1 MDKPS
6 ILIVDDEPLN
16 LKLVAQSL
24 RERYTIFV
32 VRSGAEALVLLAD
45 HSINLILLDINM
57 PDMDG
62 FEVAHE
68 LKKLPKTAKIPV
80 IFLTADK
87 TQETIVRAFQ
97 SGAVDYITKPFQPE
111 ELNARVDNHIRA
123 NQLQKELKKASKNN
137 THLLEIINAYVSFIK
152 VDPKGIIQ
160 EISDNFCKQLEC
172 NKEYIIGKNINILKS
187 GNMDDSFYQEIW
199 QRILSGETFSYDIE
213 DSNFSGGT
221 NWYHVTVSQD
231 YNHKNELVGFIA
243 FYENIDE
250 KMRYMYDAQ
259 TDRLTGLLN
268 RAKIDDILKS
278 EIKRATR
285 NEFALSVILVDI
297 DYFKEVNDKH
307 GHQTGDLILS
317 EFATL
322 LSNNIRET
330 DFIGRWGGEEFLII
344 CPHTDSDGTFALAE
358 NLRKRVEST
367 SFSVIGNKTSSFG
380 IAQLY
385 KSDTIEDIFKNVDFA
400 LYHAKKMGRNQ
411 VQRYK

>member
-32 VRSGAEALVLLAD
+32 VRSGAEALALLAD
-45 HSINLILLDINM
+45 HNINLILLDINM

-68 LKKLPKTAKIPV
+68 LKKLPKTAKIPI

-380 IAQLY
+380 IAQLS

>member
-24 RERYTIFV
+24 RERYSIFV

-111 ELNARVDNHIRA
+111 ELNARVDNHIQA

-367 SFSVIGNKTSSFG
+367 TFSVIGNKTSSFG

>member
-24 RERYTIFV
+24 RERYSIFV
-32 VRSGAEALVLLAD
+32 VRSGAEALALLAD
-45 HSINLILLDINM
+45 HNINLILLDINM

-68 LKKLPKTAKIPV
+68 LKKLPKTAKIPI

-367 SFSVIGNKTSSFG
+367 TFSVIGNKTSSFG

>member
-32 VRSGAEALVLLAD
+32 VRSGAEALALLAD
-45 HSINLILLDINM
+45 HNINLILLDINM

-152 VDPKGIIQ
+152 VDPKGMIQ

-199 QRILSGETFSYDIE
+199 QRILAGETFSYDIE

-250 KMRYMYDAQ
+250 KMHYMYDAQ
-259 TDRLTGLLN
+259 TDKLTGLLN
-268 RAKIDDILKS
+268 RAKIDDILQS

-285 NEFALSVILVDI
+285 NEFALSVILIDI

-317 EFATL
+317 EFAAL
-322 LSNNIRET
+322 LSSNIRET

-400 LYHAKKMGRNQ
+400 LYYAKKMGRNQ

>member
-24 RERYTIFV
+24 RERYHIFV
-32 VRSGAEALVLLAD
+32 VRSGAEALALLAD
-45 HSINLILLDINM
+45 HNINLILLDINM

-68 LKKLPKTAKIPV
+68 LKKLPNTAKIPV

-87 TQETIVRAFQ
+87 TQETIVRAFKA
-97 SGAVDYITKPFQPE
+97 GAVDYITKPFQPE

-123 NQLQKELKKASKNN
+123 NQLQKELKKASKSN

-152 VDPKGIIQ
+152 VDLKGMIQ

-172 NKEYIIGKNINILKS
+172 HKEYIVGKNINILKS

-199 QRILSGETFSYDIE
+199 KRILSGDTFSYDIE

-250 KMRYMYDAQ
+250 KMRYMFDAQ

-268 RAKIDDILKS
+268 RAKIDDILQS

-317 EFATL
+317 EFAAL
-322 LSNNIRET
+322 LSSNIRET

>member
-24 RERYTIFV
+24 RERYSIFV
-32 VRSGAEALVLLAD
+32 VRSGAEALALLAD
-45 HSINLILLDINM
+45 HNINLILLDINM

>member
-24 RERYTIFV
+24 RERYHIFV
-32 VRSGAEALVLLAD
+32 VRSGSEALDLLAD
-45 HSINLILLDINM
+45 HNINLILLDINM

-152 VDPKGIIQ
+152 VDLKGMIQ

-358 NLRKRVEST
+358 NLRKSVEST

>member
-24 RERYTIFV
+24 RERYSIFV

-367 SFSVIGNKTSSFG
+367 TFSVIGNKTSSFG

>member
-24 RERYTIFV
+24 RERYHIFV
-32 VRSGAEALVLLAD
+32 VRSGSEALDLLAD
-45 HSINLILLDINM
+45 HNINLILLDINM

-160 EISDNFCKQLEC
+160 EISDNFCRQLES
-172 NKEYIIGKNINILKS
+172 NREYIVGKNINILKS

-268 RAKIDDILKS
+268 RAKIDDILQS

-317 EFATL
+317 EFAAL